1 MRVTRRELLRA
12 GVGLGLLVPLTL
24 GLAIASAQEPKLSW
38 HDAAELPLDGR
49 GWTDTKRTY
58 SRLPARAESLV
69 RRSVWD
75 LAQHS
80 AGFSVR
86 FVTDATTISTRWTL
100 LSNRLE
106 MPHMPATGVSGL
118 DLYVRSEGTWKY
130 LGTGRP
136 TRFPDNEAVLARGLE
151 PAEREYRLYFPLYN
165 GVEHVEIGVPVVATF
180 NPGPPIRAGLRPIM
194 FYGTSI
200 TQGGCASRPGMAYP
214 AILGRTLG
222 VPVINLGF
230 SGNGKTEPEMA
241 ALVAEINA
249 AAYILDSLPN
259 LTTAEVSERLP
270 GFIDAIRQRHATV
283 PIVLVESIPYPDKPL
298 VGSRNERF
306 IGSNDALRRIYNER
320 RAGGDGRVYY
330 VPSHNLIGLDGEGTV
345 DGVHP
350 TDLGFQRMA
359 DELARHLRL
368 IPRLIPAAAK
378 PEPAEDHFKPLFDG
392 QTLSGWRRLDTIP
405 SEHVGGKWTVD
416 GGILIGDQDPPG
428 RGGFLATNEAFRD
441 FVLRLE
447 VQQDYPTDTGIFVR
461 VGEDGKSHQLTLD
474 YRPLGEM
481 GAIFLPWT
489 QGRVLRNPGGID
501 AYKTGEWN
509 EVQVR
514 VEGEPARLR
523 MWLNGSLITDFQHTD
538 ESTKGVPVRGRIA
551 LQVHPDVANL
561 TTWKP
566 GNTVRYRNIRIHR
579 LDAR

>member
-1 MRVTRRELLRA
+1 MLSVCLRA
-12 GVGLGLLVPLTL
+12 PLLYLLVVAL
-24 GLAIASAQEPKLSW
+24 GAVAGSAQEESLHW
-38 HDAAELPLDGR
+38 HDAAELPLEGR
-49 GWTDTKRTY
+49 GWTETKHRY
-58 SRLPARAESLV
+58 DRLPAKAESLV
-69 RRSVWD
+69 RRPVWD

-86 FVTDATTISTRWTL
+86 FVTSATTISARWTL
-100 LSNRLE
+100 RSKRLE

-118 DLYVRSEGTWKY
+118 DLYVKSDGRWNY

-136 TRFPDNEAVLARGLE
+136 AQAEQNESVLVRDLE
-151 PAEREYRLYFPLYN
+151 PIEREFQLYFPLYN
-165 GVEHVEIGVPVVATF
+165 GVEKLEIGIPEAATF
-180 NPGPPIRAGLRPIM
+180 KPAPPLAAGIKPLV

-214 AILGRTLG
+214 AILGRMLG

-230 SGNGKTEPEMA
+230 SGNGKTEPEIA
-241 ALVAEINA
+241 KLLAELDP

-259 LTTAEVSERLP
+259 LETAQVGERLP
-270 GFIDAIRQRHATV
+270 AFIDILRQRHATA
-283 PIVLVESIPYPDKPL
+283 PIVLIESIPYPDKPF
-298 VGSRNERF
+298 VAKRNERF
-306 IGSNDALRRIYNER
+306 IGSNDTLRRIYNER
-320 RAGGDGRVYY
+320 RERGDKRLYY
-330 VPSHNLIGLDGEGTV
+330 IPSHSFLGLDGEGTV

-359 DELARHLRL
+359 ESLALHLRL
-368 IPRLIPAAAK
+368 IPGLIPAVS
-378 PEPAEDHFKPLFDG
+378 PSESAEESFTPLFDG
-392 QTLSGWRRLDTIP
+392 QSLNGWERLDTVP
-405 SEHVGGKWTVD
+405 AEHVGGKWKVE

-428 RGGFLATNEAFRD
+428 RGGFLVTKETFRD

-461 VGEDGKSHQLTLD
+461 LGEDGKSHQLTLD
-474 YRPLGEM
+474 YRPLGEF

-489 QGRVLRNPGGID
+489 QSRILRNPDGIKT
-501 AYKTGEWN
+501 YKPGEWN
-509 EVQVR
+509 DVKVR

-523 MWLNGSLITDFQHTD
+523 FWLNGALITDFQHTP
-538 ESTKGVPVRGRIA
+538 ESTKGVPAQGGIG
-551 LQVHPDVANL
+551 LQVHPNVPNL

-579 LDAR
+579 LDSR